1 MQAWLL
7 TQLLTI
13 NNVVF
18 GAGGE
23 NTRNWGQ
30 NIVKAGI
37 NVILGVGGLV
47 LVGRGAF
54 DIVKG
59 WFNDNKDWK
68 RIGMGVLTVIVGG
81 ALIAWSV
88 ANLQK
93 FANNLGGDFNLTN

>member
-18 GAGGE
+18 GAGGAE
-23 NTRNWGQ
+23 TRKWGTS
-30 NIVKAGI
+30 IVEAGI

-88 ANLQK
+88 VSLQS